1 MNSPLITL
9 ANNLR
14 MPAMLVAKVVLA
26 DQTNEEKLK
35 DQHDHQQSFNKNSI
49 LNDSNDLFTDSY
61 SFNDSSLVSALDSN
75 TNDSFGTELETSSN
89 IDTHLS
95 KQLNWLSSK
104 LLSMRE
110 VLDQSVNSST
120 NSSFYH
126 DSTIAKSVTLTT
138 HQLATSTWMINSDPQ
153 LAYEVFKCSVID
165 GHYGSCVE
173 FIKRYYFTYFF
184 FKFYSCLFLY
194 LGI

>member
-1 MNSPLITL
+1 
-9 ANNLR
+9 

-75 TNDSFGTELETSSN
+75 TNDSFGTEPETSSN

-104 LLSMRE
+104 LLSMRKVLPSE

-184 FKFYSCLFLY
+184 LNFIAAYFYTWVFDL
-194 LGI
+194 